1 MNVRNLIAVRSWTA
15 GASVSIRDLRLF
27 AIVAAGE
34 FRLEDVAPVLH
45 NRESPRNQPCL
56 TWLPERN
63 PFHNIFLFKPS
74 ILKLLNFYSFLKI
87 SLLLEEGSSYK
98 FKFPISPLQPAKP
111 RPRFMNSHDP
121 ENPALDLG
129 NCTFGRR

>member
-15 GASVSIRDLRLF
+15 GAIEAIRDLRLF

-34 FRLEDVAPVLH
+34 FTLEDVAPVLH
-45 NRESPRNQPCL
+45 NRKSPRNQPCL

-74 ILKLLNFYSFLKI
+74 IFKLLNFNYFLKI
-87 SLLLEEGSSYK
+87 SLLLGEGSGFK
-98 FKFPISPLQPAKP
+98 FKFPISPLQPP
-111 RPRFMNSHDP
+111 
-121 ENPALDLG
+121 
-129 NCTFGRR
+129 